1 MKILLTVAGV
11 IVAFIFALSMAV
23 LPVLS
28 VHAQQSAKKFRIGF
42 LDTGQS
48 VALPKLLTDLGY
60 IDGQNA
66 VFEHRSSQAQPERA
80 AEMAADLVRSKVDVI
95 IAFTNVNA
103 FAAKQAT
110 STIPIVVWA
119 SHGALATGLVSS
131 LARPTSNVTG
141 IESLA
146 PEIDAKRVELLKAI
160 VPGVMRVAAL
170 YSPNDQGAPTHFKYT
185 EDAARALGVRVLPLE
200 VRAPADYDSVFAPLA
215 AKPIDGLVMFTDPLT
230 WANFKRVAD
239 FAFTN
244 RVPTVCE
251 FRQLAESGCLVSYG
265 PTFDEFDRRVASQV
279 DRILKGNRPADVPYE
294 QVTRFELVINLR
306 TAKALSITIPRSVLV
321 RANELIE

>member
-1 MKILLTVAGV
+1 MNRRARWRAPTRAC
-11 IVAFIFALSMAV
+11 IVALSIAV

-48 VALPKLLTDLGY
+48 LAVPKLLTDLGY

-66 VFEHRSSQAQPERA
+66 IFEHRSSQAQSERA

-131 LARPTSNVTG
+131 MAHPTGNVTG

-146 PEIDAKRVELLKAI
+146 PEFDAKRVELLKAI
-160 VPGVMRVAAL
+160 VPWLMRVAAL
-170 YSPNDQGAPTHFKYT
+170 YSPNDQGAPTHLKYT

-215 AKPIDGLVMFTDPLT
+215 ANPIGALVMFTDPLT
-230 WANFKRVAD
+230 WANWKRVAD
-239 FAFTN
+239 FVFAN
-244 RVPTVCE
+244 RLPTVCE
-251 FRQLAESGCLVSYG
+251 FRQLADSGCLVSYG

-279 DRILKGNRPADVPYE
+279 DRILKGKRPADVPYE
-294 QVTRFELVINLR
+294 QMTRFELVINLR
-306 TAKALSITIPRSVLV
+306 TAETLGITIPRSVLV
-321 RANELIE
+321 RADEIIQ

>member
-1 MKILLTVAGV
+1 
-11 IVAFIFALSMAV
+11 MAV

-48 VALPKLLTDLGY
+48 LAVPKLLTDLGY

-80 AEMAADLVRSKVDVI
+80 AEMAADLVRNKVDVI

-131 LARPTSNVTG
+131 LAHPTSNVTG

-146 PEIDAKRVELLKAI
+146 PEIDAKRVELLKEIA
-160 VPGVMRVAAL
+160 PGAMRFAAL

-185 EDAARALGVRVLPLE
+185 EDASRALGVRVLPLE
-200 VRAPADYDSVFAPLA
+200 VRAPADYDNVFAPLA
-215 AKPIDGLVMFTDPLT
+215 GEPIGGLVMFTDPLT
-230 WANFKRVAD
+230 WANWKRVAD
-239 FAFTN
+239 FALAN
-244 RVPTVCE
+244 RLPTVCE

-279 DRILKGNRPADVPYE
+279 DRILKGKRPADVPYE

-306 TAKALSITIPRSVLV
+306 TAKALGLQFPPTLLA
-321 RANELIE
+321 RADELIE

>member
-1 MKILLTVAGV
+1 MNRQASWRAHTR
-11 IVAFIFALSMAV
+11 AFIFALSMAM

-28 VHAQQSAKKFRIGF
+28 MHAQQPAKKFRIGF
-42 LDTGQS
+42 LDIGQS
-48 VALPKLLTDLGY
+48 EAVPKLLTDLGY

-66 VFEHRSSQAQPERA
+66 AFEYRSTYAQPERA

-95 IAFTNVNA
+95 IAVTNVNA

-131 LARPTSNVTG
+131 LAHPTGNVTG

-146 PEIDAKRVELLKAI
+146 PEIDAKRIELLKEI
-160 VPGVMRVAAL
+160 VPGLMRVAAL
-170 YSPNDQGAPTHFKYT
+170 YNPNDRGTPTHLKYT

-200 VRAPADYDSVFAPLA
+200 VGAPADYDSVFAPLA
-215 AKPIDGLVMFTDPLT
+215 ANPIGGLVMFTDPLT
-230 WANFKRVAD
+230 MNNWKRVAD
-239 FAFTN
+239 FAFVN
-244 RVPTVCE
+244 RLPTVCE

-265 PTFDEFDRRVASQV
+265 PTYDEFDRRVASQV
-279 DRILKGNRPADVPYE
+279 DRILKGKRPADVPYE
-294 QVTRFELVINLR
+294 QVTRFEMVINLR
-306 TAKALSITIPRSVLV
+306 TAKALGLEIPPSLLA
-321 RANELIE
+321 RADRVIE

>member
-1 MKILLTVAGV
+1 MNRRARWRAPTRAC
-11 IVAFIFALSMAV
+11 IVALSIAV

-48 VALPKLLTDLGY
+48 LAVPKLLTDLGY

-66 VFEHRSSQAQPERA
+66 IFEHRSSQAQSERA

-103 FAAKQAT
+103 FAVKQAT

-131 LARPTSNVTG
+131 MAHPTGNVTG

-146 PEIDAKRVELLKAI
+146 PEFDAKRVELLKAI
-160 VPGVMRVAAL
+160 VPGLMRVAAL
-170 YSPNDQGAPTHFKYT
+170 YSPNDQGAPTHLKYT

-215 AKPIDGLVMFTDPLT
+215 ANPIGALVMFTDPLT
-230 WANFKRVAD
+230 WANWKRVAD
-239 FAFTN
+239 FVFAN
-244 RVPTVCE
+244 RLPTVCE
-251 FRQLAESGCLVSYG
+251 FRQLADSGCLVSYG

-279 DRILKGNRPADVPYE
+279 DRILKGKRPADVPYE
-294 QVTRFELVINLR
+294 QMTRFELVINLR
-306 TAKALSITIPRSVLV
+306 TAETLGITIPRSVLV
-321 RANELIE
+321 RADEIIQ

>member
-1 MKILLTVAGV
+1 MNRQTSRRAHTGV
-11 IVAFIFALSMAV
+11 FIFVLSMAV

-42 LDTGQS
+42 LDTVQS
-48 VALPKLLTDLGY
+48 WAVPKLLTDLGY

-131 LARPTSNVTG
+131 LAHPTSNVTG

-146 PEIDAKRVELLKAI
+146 PEIDAKRVELLKEI
-160 VPGVMRVAAL
+160 VPGLKRVAAL
-170 YSPNDQGAPTHFKYT
+170 YSPNDQGAPTHLKYT
-185 EDAARALGVRVLPLE
+185 EDAALALGVSVLPLE

-215 AKPIDGLVMFTDPLT
+215 AKPIGGLVMFTDLLT
-230 WANFKRVAD
+230 WANWKRVAD
-239 FAFTN
+239 FAFAN
-244 RVPTVCE
+244 RLPTVCE

-265 PTFDEFDRRVASQV
+265 PTFDEFDQRVAGQV
-279 DRILKGNRPADVPYE
+279 DKILKGKRPADVPYE

-306 TAKALSITIPRSVLV
+306 TAKALGLEFPPTLLA
-321 RANELIE
+321 RADEVIE

>member
-1 MKILLTVAGV
+1 MNRQASWLAHTGV
-11 IVAFIFALSMAV
+11 FIFALSIAV

-42 LDTGQS
+42 LDTVQS
-48 VALPKLLTDLGY
+48 WAVPKLLTDLGY

-131 LARPTSNVTG
+131 LAHPTSNVTG

-146 PEIDAKRVELLKAI
+146 PEIDAKRVELLKEI
-160 VPGVMRVAAL
+160 VPGLMRVAAL
-170 YSPNDQGAPTHFKYT
+170 YSPNDQGAPTHLKYT
-185 EDAARALGVRVLPLE
+185 EDAALALGVRVLPLE

-215 AKPIDGLVMFTDPLT
+215 AKPIGGLVMFTDPLT
-230 WANFKRVAD
+230 WANWRRVAD
-239 FAFTN
+239 FAFAN
-244 RVPTVCE
+244 RLPTVCE

-265 PTFDEFDRRVASQV
+265 PTFDEFDQRVAGQV
-279 DRILKGNRPADVPYE
+279 DKILKGKRPADVPYE
-294 QVTRFELVINLR
+294 QVTRFELVINLK
-306 TAKALSITIPRSVLV
+306 TAKALGLDLPANLLA
-321 RANELIE
+321 RADELID